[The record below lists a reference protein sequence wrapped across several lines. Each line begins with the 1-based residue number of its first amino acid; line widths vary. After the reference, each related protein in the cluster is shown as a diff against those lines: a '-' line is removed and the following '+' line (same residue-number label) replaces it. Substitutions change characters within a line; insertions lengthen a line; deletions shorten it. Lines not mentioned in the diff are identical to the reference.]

1 MLGGTGEPADRLD
14 FLNSTGAWASTP
26 VTLAGHD
33 HVLGT
38 ADDVQGS
45 VTTTGVDNIDFWVG
59 GLAEQHTPFGGL
71 LGSTFNFVFENQ
83 LEKLQDGDRFYY
95 LERTAGL
102 SFGNELEFN
111 SFAKMI
117 MANTD
122 AVHLPGNVFQAV
134 GYTLEVDQANQF
146 NEHTGVF
153 LPGLDG
159 ILGTADDVEDTNAD
173 PTGGITIG
181 STEITPLVIRDNP
194 DTIGPDTNYLHYNG
208 ISTNAATVVLG
219 GTEGDDI
226 IIGGDSDDD
235 TIWGDGGN
243 DRLDGGYGDDFI
255 RGGAGDDIIADRGG
269 SDDIQGGDG
278 NDVIQAG
285 PGTDL
290 IFGGFGQDFI
300 VTGEDND
307 EAFGGQGDDFI
318 LGNKSNEQD
327 IGNEGD
333 DWLEKGTSDGA
344 PGDNFDPLGNDPIR
358 GNDIFIGDGENDK
371 FIGEG
376 GDDIMVGTTGL
387 TDRMFGGSGFD
398 WADYK
403 DTAIGVTI
411 DIDGRFF
418 DQPPVP
424 GSGASALARFDIMEG
439 LSGSKHDDYLF
450 GDNAVDLIGGE
461 VGRRTRGQR
470 THQHRARRWPAGLPR
485 HGVRDAR
492 NRLHDRQHHPRR

>member
-1 MLGGTGEPADRLD
+1 M
-14 FLNSTGAWASTP
+14 
-26 VTLAGHD
+26 
-33 HVLGT
+33 
-38 ADDVQGS
+38 
-45 VTTTGVDNIDFWVG
+45 
-59 GLAEQHTPFGGL
+59 
-71 LGSTFNFVFENQ
+71 
-83 LEKLQDGDRFYY
+83 
-95 LERTAGL
+95 
-102 SFGNELEFN
+102 
-111 SFAKMI
+111 
-117 MANTD
+117 
-122 AVHLPGNVFQAV
+122 
-134 GYTLEVDQANQF
+134 
-146 NEHTGVF
+146 
-153 LPGLDG
+153 
-159 ILGTADDVEDTNAD
+159 
-173 PTGGITIG
+173 
-181 STEITPLVIRDNP
+181 
-194 DTIGPDTNYLHYNG
+194 
-208 ISTNAATVVLG
+208 LG
-219 GTEGDDI
+219 GTEGNDI

-255 RGGAGDDIIADRGG
+255 RGGAGDDIITDSGG

-285 PGTDL
+285 SGTDL
-290 IFGGFGQDFI
+290 IFGGFGSDFI
-300 VTGEDND
+300 ITGEDND

-344 PGDNFDPLGNDPIR
+344 PGDNFDPLGLDPIR

-387 TDRMFGGSGFD
+387 TDRMFGGAGFD

-403 DTAIGVTI
+403 DDKIGVTI

-439 LSGSKHDDYLF
+439 LSGSAHDDYLF

-461 VGRRTRGQR
+461 VGGAPGGSALTNIALINGLQAFLDTAFGAPVTAFTTGNIILGGDGSDIMMGRDGEDIIDGDAWLNVRIGVYAKADVDHTGPTIASFDRMQDMVPFMLDGTYNPGQLKAVREILYATGPDFDTAVLTGSWRTTASRWTAWRDGGRSRPHQPQRR
-470 THQHRARRWPAGLPR
+470 
-485 HGVRDAR
+485 
-492 NRLHDRQHHPRR
+492 